1 MFNKEFDR
9 DIMASLMLTPK
20 GTDSEEVYSVAYIRD
35 DSASIS
41 GNYCGTSKKLILTKR
56 GNILSLEPED
66 YNLFEE
72 TKEVIDER
80 LLGLS
85 EELVSEVA
93 TGVEITGDDNRS
105 VNKAKPG
112 YDFKDIYVENKP
124 FSIQQLIDLITAG
137 DLELSPSFQRNFVWD
152 KTRQSRLIESIL
164 LGLPLP
170 SIYLSQYQD
179 GVLTVVD
186 GLQRLHTI
194 KRFLDDELTLS
205 NLEYLTECNGK
216 TYQQLNGT
224 LSQLQLRRFKQTQIM
239 CFVIDYRSPDE
250 LKFDL
255 FRRLNVGGKPLNN
268 QEMRN
273 CLSRLHV
280 QTALHDMVTS
290 EEFLRTTNRSIK
302 DTRMQAQEIALR
314 FLYFRSIYN
323 PQSGSIEPYDG
334 NIEENLDRFIDKL
347 NNKKSEELA
356 AEIDAFK
363 HAMNLA
369 HELFGSRAF
378 RKPSGSERLL
388 PINKLLLISLSL
400 ILSYSTQDMLGI
412 GSNDTN
418 ILKKLDI
425 LLNDDSYDLLKAISS
440 GTNGKWNV
448 ETAIRTLRN
457 NLLQDF
463 LPNNDSTQD

>member
-1 MFNKEFDR
+1 
-9 DIMASLMLTPK
+9 MASLRLTPK
-20 GTDSEEVYSVAYIRD
+20 GADREEVYSIAY
-35 DSASIS
+35 DSNDNASIS
-41 GNYCGTSKKLILTKR
+41 GKFCGEDKTFKLIKE
-56 GNILSLEPED
+56 GNILFLDDTD

-72 TKEVIDER
+72 SRGTIDDR

-85 EELVSEVA
+85 EELLSEVA
-93 TGVEITGDDNRS
+93 SGVELTGDDNRS
-105 VNKAKPG
+105 LNKAKPG
-112 YDFKDIYVENKP
+112 YDFNDIYVENKP
-124 FSIQQLIDLITAG
+124 FSIQQLIDLIKAG
-137 DLELSPSFQRNFVWD
+137 DLELSPAFQRNFVWD

-170 SIYLSQYQD
+170 SMYLSQYPD
-179 GVLTVVD
+179 GVLTIVD

-194 KRFLDDELTLS
+194 KRFLDDELMLS
-205 NLEYLTECNGK
+205 NLEYLVDCNGK
-216 TYQQLNGT
+216 TYKGLSGT

-239 CFVIDYRSPDE
+239 CFVIDYRSPNE

-273 CLSRLHV
+273 CLSRIHV
-280 QTALHDMVTS
+280 QAVLQDMVTS
-290 EEFLRTTNRSIK
+290 EEFRKATNGSVK

-334 NIEENLDRFIDKL
+334 NIEENLDRFIDEL
-347 NNKKSEELA
+347 NDKKAEELT
-356 AEIDAFK
+356 AEVDAFK
-363 HAMNLA
+363 RAMNLA
-369 HELFGSRAF
+369 HQLFGDRAF

-400 ILSYSTQDMLGI
+400 ILSYGDQDMLSI
-412 GSNDTN
+412 GANDGT
-418 ILKKLDI
+418 ILGDLD
-425 LLNDDSYDLLKAISS
+425 LLLKDDSCDLLKAISN

-448 ETAIRTLRN
+448 ETAIRILRN

-463 LPNNDSTQD
+463 LPNNGNAQD